1 MEVKYQHILLF
12 VALFIVILVFSNT
25 IFKKIDE
32 CYETSMKKMDTLV
45 TVVRDTTF
53 VHDTIYKEVKRTQ
66 YINAVSYSN
75 AFGGR
80 LDTLETHKGTTA
92 ITVQFADGNFEVDE
106 VEEYAI
112 LCNGKMYDV
121 PYDEDDPDSDT
132 FNECAGEWIIKIK
145 GKR

>member
-1 MEVKYQHILLF
+1 MEVKYQHIILFAALF
-12 VALFIVILVFSNT
+12 VVAIVFSNT
-25 IFKKIDE
+25 ILKKINE
-32 CYETSMKKMDTLV
+32 CYETSMNKMDTLV
-45 TVVRDTTF
+45 TVVRDTIF
-53 VHDTIYKEVKRTQ
+53 VHDTLYKEVKRTQ

-92 ITVQFADGNFEVDE
+92 ITVQFADGTFDVDN
-106 VEEYAI
+106 VEEYGI
-112 LCNGKMYDV
+112 LCNGKMYEV

>member
-1 MEVKYQHILLF
+1 MEVKYQHIILF
-12 VALFIVILVFSNT
+12 VAIFIVAIVFSNT
-25 IFKKIDE
+25 ILKKIDE

-53 VHDTIYKEVKRTQ
+53 VHDTLYKEVKRTQ

-80 LDTLETHKGTTA
+80 LDTLETHKGSTA
-92 ITVQFADGNFEVDE
+92 ITVQFADGNFEIDE

-112 LCNGKMYDV
+112 LCNEKMYEV
-121 PYDEDDPDSDT
+121 PYIDDDPDSDT
-132 FNECAGEWIIKIK
+132 FNECAGEWIFKIK

>member
-1 MEVKYQHILLF
+1 MEPKTQHILLF

-25 IFKKIDE
+25 VFKKIDE

-92 ITVQFADGNFEVDE
+92 ITVQFADGNFEVEE
-106 VEEYAI
+106 VEEYGI
-112 LCNGKMYDV
+112 LCNGKMYEV

-132 FNECAGEWIIKIK
+132 YNECAGEWIIKIK

>member
-1 MEVKYQHILLF
+1 MEPKYQHIILFAALF
-12 VALFIVILVFSNT
+12 VVAIVFSNT
-25 IFKKIDE
+25 ILKSISE
-32 CYETSMKKMDTLV
+32 CYEASMKKMDTLV

-53 VHDTIYKEVKRTQ
+53 VHDTLYKEVKRTQ
-66 YINAVSYSN
+66 YINAVTYSN
-75 AFGGR
+75 AFGAR

-92 ITVQFADGNFEVDE
+92 ITVQFADGNFEVE
-106 VEEYAI
+106 SVEEYAI

-132 FNECAGEWIIKIK
+132 FTECAGEWIIKIK

>member
-1 MEVKYQHILLF
+1 MEPKYQHIILFAALF
-12 VALFIVILVFSNT
+12 VVAIVFSNT

-66 YINAVSYSN
+66 YINAVTYSN

-80 LDTLETHKGTTA
+80 LDTLETHKGNTA

-112 LCNGKMYDV
+112 LCNGKMYEV
-121 PYDEDDPDSDT
+121 PYVEDDPDGET
-132 FNECAGEWIIKIK
+132 YNECAGEWVIKIK

>member
-1 MEVKYQHILLF
+1 MEVKYQHIILFAALF
-12 VALFIVILVFSNT
+12 VVAIVFSNT
-25 IFKKIDE
+25 ILKKIDE

-66 YINAVSYSN
+66 YINAVTYSN

-92 ITVQFADGNFEVDE
+92 ITVQFADGNFEMDE

-112 LCNGKMYDV
+112 LCNGKMYEV
-121 PYDEDDPDSDT
+121 PYIEDDPDSDT

>member
-1 MEVKYQHILLF
+1 MEPKYQHILLF
-12 VALFIVILVFSNT
+12 VFLFIVAIVFSNT

-92 ITVQFADGNFEVDE
+92 ITVQFADGNFDVDE

-112 LCNGKMYDV
+112 LCNGKMYEV
-121 PYDEDDPDSDT
+121 PYDEDDSDSET

>member
-12 VALFIVILVFSNT
+12 VFLFIVAIVFSNT
-25 IFKKIDE
+25 ILKKIDE

-106 VEEYAI
+106 VEEYGI
-112 LCNGKMYDV
+112 LCNGKMYEV

-132 FNECAGEWIIKIK
+132 YNECAGEWIIKIK

>member
-112 LCNGKMYDV
+112 LCNGKMYEV
-121 PYDEDDPDSDT
+121 PYVDDDPDSDT

>member
-12 VALFIVILVFSNT
+12 VFLFIVAIVSLNT
-25 IFKKIDE
+25 IIKKIDE

-106 VEEYAI
+106 VEEYGI
-112 LCNGKMYDV
+112 FCNGKMYEV

-132 FNECAGEWIIKIK
+132 YNECAGEWIIKIK

>member
-1 MEVKYQHILLF
+1 MEPKTQHILLF
-12 VALFIVILVFSNT
+12 VAIFIVAIVALNT
-25 IFKKIDE
+25 IIKKIDE

-112 LCNGKMYDV
+112 LCNGKMYEV
-121 PYDEDDPDSDT
+121 PYVDDDPDSDT

>member
-1 MEVKYQHILLF
+1 MEVKYQHIILFAALF
-12 VALFIVILVFSNT
+12 VVAIVFSNT
-25 IFKKIDE
+25 ILKKIDE

-75 AFGGR
+75 AFGAR
-80 LDTLETHKGTTA
+80 LDTMETHKGNTA
-92 ITVQFADGNFEVDE
+92 ITVQFADGNFEIDE

-112 LCNGKMYDV
+112 LCNGKMYQV
-121 PYDEDDPDSDT
+121 PYDEDDPDGET
-132 FNECAGEWIIKIK
+132 FNECAGEWIVKIK

>member
-1 MEVKYQHILLF
+1 MEPKYQHIILFAALF
-12 VALFIVILVFSNT
+12 VVIIVFSNT

-53 VHDTIYKEVKRTQ
+53 VHDTIYKEVKKTQ
-66 YINAVSYSN
+66 YINAVTYSN
-75 AFGGR
+75 AFGTR
-80 LDTLETHKGTTA
+80 LDTMETHKGNTA
-92 ITVQFADGNFEVDE
+92 ITVQFADGNFEIDE

-112 LCNGKMYDV
+112 LCNGKMYQV
-121 PYDEDDPDSDT
+121 PYDEDDPDGET
-132 FNECAGEWIIKIK
+132 FNECAGEWIVKIK

>member
-1 MEVKYQHILLF
+1 MEPKYQHILLF
-12 VALFIVILVFSNT
+12 VFLFIVAIVFSNT
-25 IFKKIDE
+25 ILKKIDE

-112 LCNGKMYDV
+112 LCNGKMYEV
-121 PYDEDDPDSDT
+121 PYVDDDPDSDT

>member
-1 MEVKYQHILLF
+1 MEPKYQHIILF
-12 VALFIVILVFSNT
+12 AAIFVVAIVFSNT
-25 IFKKIDE
+25 ILKKIGE
-32 CYETSMKKMDTLV
+32 CYETSMKKMDSLV

-53 VHDTIYKEVKRTQ
+53 VHDTLYKEVKRTQ

-92 ITVQFADGNFEVDE
+92 ISVQFADGTFDLDS

-112 LCNGKMYDV
+112 LCNGKMYEV
-121 PYDEDDPDSDT
+121 PEDEDDPDSDT

-145 GKR
+145 GRR

>member
-12 VALFIVILVFSNT
+12 VAIFIVAIVALNT
-25 IFKKIDE
+25 IIKKIDK

-66 YINAVSYSN
+66 YINAVTYSN
-75 AFGGR
+75 AFGAR
-80 LDTLETHKGTTA
+80 LDTMETHKGTTA

-112 LCNGKMYDV
+112 LCNGKMYEI
-121 PYDEDDPDSDT
+121 PYDEDDPDSEKY
-132 FNECAGEWIIKIK
+132 NECAGEWIVKIK

>member
-12 VALFIVILVFSNT
+12 VAIFIVAIVALNT
-25 IFKKIDE
+25 IIKKIDK

-66 YINAVSYSN
+66 YINAVTYSN
-75 AFGGR
+75 AFGAR
-80 LDTLETHKGTTA
+80 LDTMETHKGTTA

-112 LCNGKMYDV
+112 LCNGKMYEV
-121 PYDEDDPDSDT
+121 PYDEDDPDSET
-132 FNECAGEWIIKIK
+132 FNECAGEWIVKIK

>member
-12 VALFIVILVFSNT
+12 VAIFIVAIVALNT
-25 IFKKIDE
+25 IIKKIDE

-112 LCNGKMYDV
+112 LCNGKMYEV
-121 PYDEDDPDSDT
+121 PYVDDDPDSDT

>member
-1 MEVKYQHILLF
+1 MEPKYQHILLF
-12 VALFIVILVFSNT
+12 VALFVVVIVFSNT
-25 IFKKIDE
+25 ILLKIDE

-75 AFGGR
+75 AFGAR
-80 LDTLETHKGTTA
+80 LDTMETHKGNTA
-92 ITVQFADGNFEVDE
+92 ITVQFADGNFEIDE
-106 VEEYAI
+106 VEEYSI
-112 LCNGKMYDV
+112 LCNGKMYEV
-121 PYDEDDPDSDT
+121 PYDEDDPDSEKY
-132 FNECAGEWIIKIK
+132 NECAGEWIVKIK

>member
-12 VALFIVILVFSNT
+12 VALFIVAIVFSNT

-106 VEEYAI
+106 VEEYGI
-112 LCNGKMYDV
+112 LCNGKCMKFHTMKMTLIV
-121 PYDEDDPDSDT
+121 T
-132 FNECAGEWIIKIK
+132 LIMNVQANG
-145 GKR
+145 

>member
-12 VALFIVILVFSNT
+12 VFLFIVAIVFSNT
-25 IFKKIDE
+25 ILKKIDE

-112 LCNGKMYDV
+112 LCNGKMYEV
-121 PYDEDDPDSDT
+121 PYVDDDPDSDT